1 MIFYAKD
8 FSILP
13 DSETAKK
20 LDTVFSEMAKT
31 GDKKQQ
37 NYLFKKEK
45 SLCKG
50 SKLQKSCD

>member
-20 LDTVFSEMAKT
+20 HDKGISLKGAKNIRIKT
-31 GDKKQQ
+31 I
-37 NYLFKKEK
+37 K
-45 SLCKG
+45 S
-50 SKLQKSCD
+50 SLQKRKITL